1 MRRRW
6 IVEGEIGRGGMGV
19 VFRARDAATGELA
32 AMKRLRPEETAPE
45 LLARFEREGNAALA
59 IEHANVVRL
68 LDWGEERGAPC
79 LVFELVEGGSLAER
93 VRREGPLPWREA
105 VAIAA
110 DVARGLHAVHLAGL
124 VHRDVKPANVL
135 LSEKGAKLSDLGL
148 VRRAE
153 GLEQSRALTVE
164 GEVIGTPQFLPPEQ
178 VLSRPVTAQTDLY
191 GLGATLHYAL
201 TGASLFEGDAISVMQ
216 KHLEARPVPPSRL
229 VRGLPRDVD
238 RLVLRLLEKEPGARG
253 ASAVAVAAELDA
265 LAAGG
270 TRRAR
275 WLAVAAVPVAL
286 VAGVLLLPGREA
298 PPAAS
303 VPAAPPPSPPVSS
316 WLVELR
322 ARRDALE
329 KATGE
334 GRAPAARELAAFLE
348 REAPSLDAKGRPE
361 GERSEGIAS
370 VASFTALWLLREGAS
385 PEDSDLAESLSRRL
399 VELAPG
405 PRFLPLRAR
414 AFFRRQRYP
423 EALQACD
430 GIETLD
436 PELRAIHALSL
447 ASLGQREEALRE
459 VADRHDAALER
470 SIEGRA
476 RSFELCAEASRFE
489 ATGDGDR
496 SLGAYDRAIEA
507 DPSSGDAHHRRGLLR
522 GALGDRDGAFED
534 FTFCYAT
541 RSSCAAFAIGNRGH
555 LQKDVHAALED
566 LDTALRIDPGFA
578 VAYQFRAQLRIQNG
592 LGLEAA
598 LHDLEQAEVCGVER
612 RRSHEWM
619 LEVAALKDEVQRR
632 IAGGER

>member
-32 AMKRLRPEETAPE
+32 AMKRLRSEETAPE

-110 DVARGLHAVHLAGL
+110 DVARGLHAVHLARL

-164 GEVIGTPQFLPPEQ
+164 GDVIGTPQFLPPEQ

-216 KHLEARPVPPSRL
+216 KHLEERPVPPSRL
-229 VRGLPRDVD
+229 VRGLPREVD

-270 TRRAR
+270 ARKAR
-275 WLAVAAVPVAL
+275 WLAALALPVAL
-286 VAGVLLLPGREA
+286 VAGVLLLRGREA
-298 PPAAS
+298 PAAFA
-303 VPAAPPPSPPVSS
+303 PAAPPPSPTVSS
-316 WLVELR
+316 WLLELR

-370 VASFTALWLLREGAS
+370 VASFTALWLLREGGS
-385 PEDSDLAESLSRRL
+385 PEDSDLADSFSRRL

-405 PRFLPLRAR
+405 PRFLSLRAR
-414 AFFRRQRYP
+414 VFFRRQHYP
-423 EALQACD
+423 QVL
-430 GIETLD
+430 ETCQEVPTFD
-436 PELRAIHALSL
+436 PELHAIHALSL

-459 VADRHDAALER
+459 LGDRHDPALER
-470 SIEGRA
+470 SIEA
-476 RSFELCAEASRFE
+476 RVRCFELCEVGHSVDPAREGERAL
-489 ATGDGDR
+489 A
-496 SLGAYDRAIEA
+496 AYDAAVQA
-507 DPSSGDAHHRRGLLR
+507 DPGSGDAHHWRGLIR
-522 GALGDRDGAFED
+522 GALGDRDGAFDD
-534 FTFCYAT
+534 FTRCYAT
-541 RSSCAAFAIGNRGH
+541 RSPMAAFAIGNRGH
-555 LQKDVHAALED
+555 LQKDVKAALED
-566 LDTALRIDPGFA
+566 LDTAIRMDPGFA
-578 VAYQFRAQLRIQNG
+578 VAYQFRADLRVRNG

-598 LHDLEQAEVCGVER
+598 LQDLEQAEICGRER
-612 RRSHEWM
+612 HRPREWM
-619 LEVAALKDEVQRR
+619 LEVAALKDEVRRR
-632 IAGGER
+632 IASGER